1 MERSGRARLRLR
13 WSSACAKPSG
23 FDKAALASLDRR
35 GVRCYARLRV
45 KEAAEETLEGV
56 SAPQD
61 AFRIALPNFEGPLD
75 LLLHLIREHR
85 LDIFDIPIALI
96 TEKYLEY
103 LARMREINL
112 DIDGDFL
119 QMASSLAHIKSR
131 LLLPRPQIQSD
142 LEPEEQSDPR
152 AELVRRLLEY
162 QKYREAAEALS
173 ARPLLDRDVFA
184 RRASSSANALE
195 DGELP
200 LLEVSI
206 YRLIEALDFAIRNA
220 TPEVQHEITRDR
232 ISISD
237 AIHALAERLQAG
249 QSVPFT
255 ALFETP
261 RHRHQIIAT
270 FLALLAMCRLRLIR
284 LFPQSATSEILVTPV
299 GDALL
304 GGAHKELEPNDYTS

>member
-1 MERSGRARLRLR
+1 LGER
-13 WSSACAKPSG
+13 
-23 FDKAALASLDRR
+23 RR
-35 GVRCYARLRV
+35 GGRPSARSD
-45 KEAAEETLEGV
+45 KEVDITSEPATGELEY
-56 SAPQD
+56 PQTAGD
-61 AFRIALPNFEGPLD
+61 AFRLALPNFEGPLD

-112 DIDGDFL
+112 DIAGEFL
-119 QMASSLAHIKSR
+119 VMASSLAHIKSR

-162 QKYREAAEALS
+162 QKYRQAAETLS

-270 FLALLAMCRLRLIR
+270 FLAVLEMCRLRLIR
-284 LFPQSATSEILVTPV
+284 IFQESATSEILVTPL
-299 GDALL
+299 GDALS
-304 GGAHKELEPNDYTS
+304 GGVQTEVDPNDYR

>member
-1 MERSGRARLRLR
+1 MSRPPRSLGERRRSGRPSAR
-13 WSSACAKPSG
+13 S
-23 FDKAALASLDRR
+23 DKEVDITSEQATGER
-35 GVRCYARLRV
+35 
-45 KEAAEETLEGV
+45 EF
-56 SAPQD
+56 PQTAGD
-61 AFRIALPNFEGPLD
+61 AFRLALPNFEGPLD

-112 DIDGDFL
+112 DIAGEFL
-119 QMASSLAHIKSR
+119 VMASSLAHIKSR

-162 QKYREAAEALS
+162 QKYRQAAETLS

-270 FLALLAMCRLRLIR
+270 FLAVLEMCRLRLIR
-284 LFPQSATSEILVTPV
+284 IFQESATSEILVTPL
-299 GDALL
+299 GDALS
-304 GGAHKELEPNDYTS
+304 GGVQTEVDPNDYR